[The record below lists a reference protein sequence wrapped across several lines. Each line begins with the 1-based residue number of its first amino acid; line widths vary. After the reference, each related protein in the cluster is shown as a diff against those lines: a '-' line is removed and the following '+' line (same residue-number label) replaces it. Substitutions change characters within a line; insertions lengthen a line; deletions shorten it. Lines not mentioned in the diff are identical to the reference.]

1 MKPFP
6 TLATYF
12 VYCGIVL
19 ETQQSP
25 TTNTSRPYTILALGY
40 LRGSYP
46 HFGRQ
51 VHFWLAQRATSGDLL
66 QALSRRSFAE
76 AAKRLDLVCGR
87 DPGPGRSCDQVT
99 SNKTADGRTQV
110 RNIESS
116 FQKIKDLFLEIL
128 SPTLS
133 MLAALASLIVSRLVH
148 LLRDPCHLKR

>member
-1 MKPFP
+1 MASCWRRNNHQPP
-6 TLATYF
+6 T
-12 VYCGIVL
+12 
-19 ETQQSP
+19 P
-25 TTNTSRPYTILALGY
+25 RPYTILALGY

-51 VHFWLAQRATSGDLL
+51 VHFWLAQRASNLL

-99 SNKTADGRTQV
+99 SNKTADGRT
-110 RNIESS
+110 SS
-116 FQKIKDLFLEIL
+116 FQKIKDLVFEIL

-133 MLAALASLIVSRLVH
+133 KLAALASLIVSRLVH